1 MVPPRRIE
9 LPTPPLPILYSLT
22 IMNNKRLKL
31 VLLGNAKLKCALSSN
46 NYYTLSTHFGMAF
59 LRRNYDIL
67 AVQISLK
74 IMLSHLIYLIIFS
87 NQF

>member
-9 LPTPPLPILYSLT
+9 LPTPPLPIVYSLT
-22 IMNNKRLKL
+22 IVIKNRQKL
-31 VLLGNAKLKCALSSN
+31 VLLGNAKPKCALSFRNFRSF
-46 NYYTLSTHFGMAF
+46 SAHFGMAF

-74 IMLSHLIYLIIFS
+74 IMFSHLIYLIIFS
-87 NQF
+87 NKF